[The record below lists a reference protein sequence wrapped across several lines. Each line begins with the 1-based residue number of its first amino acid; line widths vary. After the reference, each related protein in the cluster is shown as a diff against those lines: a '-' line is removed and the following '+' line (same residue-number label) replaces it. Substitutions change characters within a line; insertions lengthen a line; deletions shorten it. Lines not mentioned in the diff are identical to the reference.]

1 MEWFFIEALF
11 ALLIAVVIVAWTMW
25 PARRKPR
32 RPTSG
37 EPGDDA
43 R

>member
-25 PARRKPR
+25 PVRRKPPR
-32 RPTSG
+32 SAD
-37 EPGDDA
+37 GDGGGDA
-43 R
+43 G